1 MGGGPPA
8 ERGDD
13 GVVPGGSQGSR
24 HEIQGSVFGPAIQ
37 ARDVFGGV
45 HVHETQAAVPPPRQ
59 LPPPVDL
66 SGREREFAAIDGA
79 RASRVVVITGP
90 PGIGKSALAITW
102 AQARREDFLAGQLF
116 ADLRGHAADGPASPS
131 EVLGMFLR
139 ALGIGADAV
148 PAELA
153 ELTALYRS
161 VTSGRR
167 LVVVLDDAIA
177 AGQVTPLLP
186 ASADSVA
193 LITSRWRLASLVV
206 HGARTLQLDRLEPD
220 AALDLLARVLGD
232 ERVAAE
238 PAATRELARLC
249 AYFPLTLRIAAA
261 RLAVRP
267 NWPVSEMAGALRQE
281 RRRLAALEVE
291 EDMAMRAALDL
302 SYRALPPAAARMY
315 RLMGLLP
322 GSLFDSH
329 IAAAAATLPV
339 ATSRQLLEV
348 LADANLLDDVAGGR
362 YRFHDLIKLHAR
374 ELAEQ
379 DEYRPESE
387 EAIGRM
393 LSWYLVT
400 VTDAGQMV
408 TPYRHDQPRDV
419 RYRPAEPLLFPNAA
433 AALDWLERELPDVAA
448 AIRYSAEHGFPVVA
462 WQLVD
467 ALWPLFARRGHY
479 RERLELDRIGVAAAR
494 SCNDATGEAK
504 MLNRLGLALIDSGE
518 LDEAAECFDQ
528 ASVIWQA
535 TGNDY
540 RLASSLR
547 RLGLVDHARGRCV
560 MALERFRQALA
571 TYQRLGEQRAVA
583 KTLSDIGAALTDA
596 GRPAEA
602 LPCLDQARELL
613 ASLPD
618 PYNQAR
624 VLARLGRAQEQA
636 GDRFVAAGTLD
647 AALHAMR
654 RAQSP
659 PGEADVLQLL
669 GQLAE
674 SQGQLRE
681 ARDRYE
687 EALAI
692 LTRLDAPGAAELR
705 DHLQRLAPG
714 D

>member
-116 ADLRGHAADGPASPS
+116 ADLRGHTADGPASPS

-148 PAELA
+148 PVELA

-161 VTSGRR
+161 VTSGVR
-167 LVVVLDDAIA
+167 LVVVLDDAIT

-193 LITSRWRLASLVV
+193 LITRRWRLASLVV

-249 AYFPLTLRIAAA
+249 SYFPLTLRIAAA

-281 RRRLAALEVE
+281 RRRLAALTVE
-291 EDMAMRAALDL
+291 EDMAMQAALDL

-339 ATSRQLLEV
+339 ATTRQLLEV
-348 LADANLLDDVAGGR
+348 LADANLLEDVAGGR

-379 DEYRPESE
+379 DEYRPESD

-393 LSWYLVT
+393 LSWYLAT

-528 ASVIWQA
+528 ASVIWRA

-571 TYQRLGEQRAVA
+571 TYQRLGDQRAVA

>member
-8 ERGDD
+8 EQGDD
-13 GVVPGGSQGSR
+13 GVVPGGSHGSH
-24 HEIQGSVFGPAIQ
+24 HEIKGSVFGPAIQ
-37 ARDVFGGV
+37 ARDVYGGI
-45 HVHETQAAVPPPRQ
+45 HVHDSQAAVPLPRQ
-59 LPPPVDL
+59 LPPPVGL
-66 SGREREFAAIDGA
+66 SGRSREFAAIDAA
-79 RASRVVVITGP
+79 RASCVVVITGP
-90 PGIGKSALAITW
+90 PGIGKTALAVGW
-102 AQARREDFLAGQLF
+102 GHARREDFDDGQLY

-139 ALGIGADAV
+139 ALGIGANAV

-161 VTSGRR
+161 ATSGKR
-167 LVVVLDDAIA
+167 LVIVLDDAITA
-177 AGQVTPLLP
+177 AQVIPLLP
-186 ASADSVA
+186 ASPESVA
-193 LITSRWRLASLVV
+193 LVTSRWRLASLVV
-206 HGARTLQLDRLEPD
+206 QGARTLQLDRLEPD

-249 AYFPLTLRIAAA
+249 AYFPLTLCIAAA

-267 NWPVSEMAGALRQE
+267 NWPVSEMADALRQE
-281 RRRLAALEVE
+281 RRRLAALAVE

-302 SYRALPPAAARMY
+302 SYRALPTEAARMY

-322 GSLFDSH
+322 GSVFDSH
-329 IAAAAATLPV
+329 VAAAAATLPV
-339 ATSRQLLEV
+339 ATTRQLLGV
-348 LADANLLDDVAGGR
+348 LADANLLDDVADGR

-374 ELAEQ
+374 GLAEQ
-379 DEYRPESE
+379 AEYRAESE
-387 EAIGRM
+387 EAVERM
-393 LSWYLVT
+393 LSWYLAT
-400 VTDAGQMV
+400 VTDAGQTV

-419 RYRPAEPLLFPNAA
+419 RYRPAEPIFFVNAA
-433 AALDWLERELPDVAA
+433 VALDWLERELPSVAA

-467 ALWPLFARRGHY
+467 ALWPLFVRRGLY

-494 SCNDATGEAK
+494 SCADATGEAK

-518 LDEAAECFDQ
+518 LDEAAECFDR
-528 ASVIWQA
+528 ASVIWRA
-535 TGNDY
+535 AGNDY

-547 RLGLVDHARGRCV
+547 RLGLVEHARGRCV
-560 MALERFRQALA
+560 MALERFSRALT

-583 KTLSDIGAALTDA
+583 RTLSDIGAALTDA

-602 LPCLDQARELL
+602 LPRLDQARELL

-636 GDRFVAAGTLD
+636 GDRSVAAGTLD

-654 RAQSP
+654 QAQSP
-659 PGEADVLQLL
+659 PGEADVLRFM
-669 GQLAE
+669 GHLAE
-674 SQGQLRE
+674 SEGQLRE
-681 ARDRYE
+681 ARRRYE

-705 DHLQRLAPG
+705 DQIQRLAPG